1 MDYKKTG
8 DFLKSLRKANGLTQ
22 EEVSNHLMVSPKTIS
37 RWECGD
43 GLPDINIISDVAALY
58 NVTVDEILKG
68 EKSIKEEN
76 LKEETIN
83 LKNKNRDKSLISSI
97 LKPFN
102 IYFIVAI
109 SISLLFL
116 LVGIIVSFFYELIGL
131 IIILAGIV
139 VPTILL
145 LVGRI
150 MTKERIKDNEDMVT
164 QEVKDTVKNKLFFRT
179 LNFID
184 VICISLFVLAMISLL
199 NIRMEFYGSVFLD
212 SALTILI
219 FIVFYLIVRLP
230 LIGSKSV
237 TIKKG
242 SIIFIICLSILLTSV
257 LFWLIYSD
265 YNSNNRFFYFYY
277 LEEYPEL
284 PIERA
289 GVDYPKI
296 YFYSILGIVIILTTL
311 FLVIKKGF
319 LLFISLFIS
328 TLTILPMVADLK
340 MVYNDT
346 NYRIYHGI
354 SPSITGV
361 LLVIVAVI
369 FIILLNK
376 KYKENNNQ

>member
-369 FIILLNK
+369 FIIILNK